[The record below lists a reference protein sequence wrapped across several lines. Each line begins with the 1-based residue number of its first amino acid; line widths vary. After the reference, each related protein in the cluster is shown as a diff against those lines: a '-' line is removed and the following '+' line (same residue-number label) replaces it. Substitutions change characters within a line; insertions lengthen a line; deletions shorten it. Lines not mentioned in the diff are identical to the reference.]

1 MGPFDPFPHASLAPL
16 ADTLWAV
23 TWAEEKQ
30 GRFFKVRRFMAA
42 LPSFKER
49 REEGGEVKRKKKKG
63 WLNVARCFVFV
74 FFFNIL

>member
-1 MGPFDPFPHASLAPL
+1 MGPFDPFPYASLAPL

-30 GRFFKVRRFMAA
+30 GRVFKARRFTAA

-49 REEGGEVKRKKKKG
+49 GGVRGEVKRKKKVG
-63 WLNVARCFVFV
+63 
-74 FFFNIL
+74 